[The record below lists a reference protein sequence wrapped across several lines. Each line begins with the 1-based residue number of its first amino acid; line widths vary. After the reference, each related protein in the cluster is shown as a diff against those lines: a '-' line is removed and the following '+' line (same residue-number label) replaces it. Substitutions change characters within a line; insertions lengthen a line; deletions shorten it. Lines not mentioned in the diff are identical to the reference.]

1 VILLRWLSLV
11 DFPKILGLNWET
23 EFFSVWSPSG
33 PFHCSLASQ
42 FVELMRNSLND
53 DFLLREEKPIVLDDY
68 SLPIPDIS
76 LVKQRPDD
84 PYFVGSHPKASEVSM
99 VIEISDSSY
108 LRDRNVKLAAYAQ
121 ASIAEYWIV
130 NVKKN

>member
-1 VILLRWLSLV
+1 
-11 DFPKILGLNWET
+11 
-23 EFFSVWSPSG
+23 
-33 PFHCSLASQ
+33 
-42 FVELMRNSLND
+42 MRNSLND

-130 NVKKN
+130 NVKKKLSGSVVQNRKHLNIQRLVFLRPTS